1 MPRNVAIDNKTQRIN
16 EQIRITPIR
25 VVDHAGHMHG
35 VIPTL
40 DALTMAREAGM
51 DLVEVSPNE
60 RPPVCR
66 IMDFGKFKYE
76 QKKKHAANTKTH
88 QTQLK
93 EIRLRPKTG
102 EHDIEFKV
110 KQARTFLEHKD
121 KVKVNVQFK
130 GRENAHHDRGR
141 EVLNHFVAGLEDI
154 SKVEQW
160 PKWTVPRTCP
170 WSWLRNNRFAKP
182 NETDQ
187 WQRSGTIPIVPRSF
201 GCPD

>member
-1 MPRNVAIDNKTQRIN
+1 MTSLRDGTTSFEPNVRAVEPGRRLIGLTQVPRNAAIDNKLQRIN
-16 EQIRITPIR
+16 EQIRITPVR
-25 VVDHAGHMHG
+25 VVDQNGHMLG
-35 VIPTL
+35 VIPTAE
-40 DALTMAREAGM
+40 ALTLAREAGL

-76 QKKKHAANTKTH
+76 QKKKHANNAKTH

-110 KQARTFLEHKD
+110 KQARMFLEHKD

-130 GRENAHHDRGR
+130 GRENAHHERGR
-141 EVLNHFVAGLEDI
+141 EVLDHFVAGLEDI
-154 SKVEQW
+154 AKIEQSAKMDGAKNMSVVLA
-160 PKWTVPRTCP
+160 PK
-170 WSWLRNNRFAKP
+170 
-182 NETDQ
+182 
-187 WQRSGTIPIVPRSF
+187 
-201 GCPD
+201 

>member
-1 MPRNVAIDNKTQRIN
+1 MLRNIAIDNKTQRIN
-16 EQIRITPIR
+16 DQIRITPIR
-25 VVDHAGHMHG
+25 VVDHTGHMHG

-40 DALTMAREAGM
+40 DALNMAREAGL

-93 EIRLRPKTG
+93 EIRLRPNTG

-121 KVKVNVQFK
+121 KVKINVQFK
-130 GRENAHHDRGR
+130 GRENAHHERGR
-141 EVLNHFVAGLEDI
+141 EVLGQFVAGLEDI
-154 SKVEQW
+154 AKIEQSAKMDGAKNMSVVLS
-160 PKWTVPRTCP
+160 PK
-170 WSWLRNNRFAKP
+170 
-182 NETDQ
+182 
-187 WQRSGTIPIVPRSF
+187 
-201 GCPD
+201 